1 MLNRE
6 ARSTVNK
13 YSGLFLPKRQ
23 FCFLLWSP
31 AGRGP
36 GEATNHWSP
45 GSSCSITDLKVLQSA
60 LITLCKAQQRFR
72 DPTGECQRSA
82 SCGQIK
88 NPHPPTPIPMAVV
101 YQSGFSLCCP
111 DIPINCWSCLDN
123 LHYKWNQWFQ
133 AKRERLKYF
142 ILIPKWNK

>member
-1 MLNRE
+1 MMLNRE

-13 YSGLFLPKRQ
+13 YPGLFLPKRQ

-31 AGRGP
+31 ARRGP

-72 DPTGECQRSA
+72 DPTGGCQRSA

-88 NPHPPTPIPMAVV
+88 TPAPMAVA

-123 LHYKWNQWFQ
+123 LHYKLKQWFQ
-133 AKRERLKYF
+133 AKRKRFKYF
-142 ILIPKWNK
+142 ILNSKGSK